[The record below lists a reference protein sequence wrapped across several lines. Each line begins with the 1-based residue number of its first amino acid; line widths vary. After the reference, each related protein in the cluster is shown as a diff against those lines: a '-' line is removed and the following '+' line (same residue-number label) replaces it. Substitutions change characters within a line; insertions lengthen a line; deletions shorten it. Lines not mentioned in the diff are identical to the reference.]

1 MFWKFT
7 AIIDVDEQVRGCGCA
22 LEEEPIGR
30 GLAYTSLQYYKV
42 FFATCMAN
50 ARSSL
55 SICLT
60 DHYTAFFGADNQS
73 KAAALD
79 TGSVHWPYGLDPLS
93 LAWTGEALPALLPK
107 RSLPS

>member
-50 ARSSL
+50 QEAHS
-55 SICLT
+55 
-60 DHYTAFFGADNQS
+60 AF
-73 KAAALD
+73 ALR
-79 TGSVHWPYGLDPLS
+79 TIILHS
-93 LAWTGEALPALLPK
+93 LAQISSPRLLPWIQGAFIGHTV
-107 RSLPS
+107 